1 MFPSSSPVGAASAA
15 KACTEPL
22 AAEAAPTTKR
32 HPIKRLLLAA
42 LLALCASP
50 AAWAWSNHALASYRA
65 FEVLPEVSQAAP
77 VTAEPLEDFLAD
89 QAPAIARLIDA
100 QDAWARAHIVH
111 YPPLPAALRLDP
123 AVASQGPQALRKAFL
138 MALRVSPESRLALYV
153 QPDPWGPEPTAA
165 RMPHDAVS
173 ALPLSAEDGEKHRFV
188 RLEPGEK
195 VAPLAVLAS
204 ASDEPDYGMDV
215 NLWEDSP
222 SAWGPL
228 YGFGKL
234 PFGNPSLSFAT
245 QAPFH
250 MGYYHESALIYAAA
264 GFLKRTY
271 PELRLHQY
279 MGLAELAFQSG
290 HPYWGWRFTGLA
302 SHYAQDL
309 TQPYHASL
317 APGFSTA
324 RLIGIQLLA
333 VLGLPARKNDMV
345 VLLSNRH
352 FVLERYESQMIQA
365 SARARQTTALE
376 NALHDTKTDASY
388 GSWNDDTLRDVVSLE
403 SSSMGKAVTDQ
414 MLASVPSRYV
424 DDPTFDFGVHAGRI
438 DLMAEVARQGP
449 ASRAALETSIAT
461 LMRHFGA
468 HSRNLVRAILQPPRQ
483 P

>member
-1 MFPSSSPVGAASAA
+1 MFQSSSHVGAASAA
-15 KACTEPL
+15 NGSAQAF
-22 AAEAAPTTKR
+22 AAEAAPT
-32 HPIKRLLLAA
+32 HPTQRLLLAA

-50 AAWAWSNHALASYRA
+50 AAWAWSNHALAAYRA
-65 FEVLPEVSQAAP
+65 YEVLPEVSQAAP
-77 VTAEPLEDFLAD
+77 VVVEPLEDFLAA
-89 QAPAIARLIDA
+89 QAAPIAQLLAA
-100 QDAWARAHIVH
+100 QDTWARQHIAH
-111 YPPLPAALRLDP
+111 YPPLPASLRFDP
-123 AVASQGPQALRKAFL
+123 AVAGQGPQALRKAFL

-153 QPDPWGPEPTAA
+153 QPDPWGPESTDEPL
-165 RMPHDAVS
+165 PYDAVS
-173 ALPLSAEDGEKHRFV
+173 ALPPSAGDSEKHRFV
-188 RLEPGEK
+188 RLAPGEP
-195 VAPLAVLAS
+195 VAPIAVLAS

-250 MGYYHESALIYAAA
+250 MGYYHESPLIYAAA

-279 MGLAELAFQSG
+279 MGLAELALRSG
-290 HPYWGWRFTGLA
+290 HPYWGWRFAGLA

-317 APGFSTA
+317 APGFSAA

-333 VLGLPARKNDMV
+333 VLGLPASKNDMV

-365 SARARQTTALE
+365 SARAHQTTALE
-376 NALHDTKTDASY
+376 NALHDTTGDAAY
-388 GSWNDDTLRDVVSLE
+388 GAWNDDTLRDGVSLE
-403 SSSMGKAVTDQ
+403 SSSLGEAVTAQ
-414 MLASVPSRYV
+414 MLASVPSKYV
-424 DDPTFDFGVHAGRI
+424 DDPTFDFGVHASRI
-438 DLMAEVARQGP
+438 DLMAEVARRGP
-449 ASRAALETSIAT
+449 ESRAAFEASIAT

-468 HSRNLVRAILQPPRQ
+468 HSRQLVRAVLQPPRQ